1 MADNKKT
8 YATSFEVKQI
18 ALYTVDDETT
28 PYANLAGDMCKQ
40 FQYFEDIFWPSYAAT
55 MVVQDSSENLI
66 SAMPIQGFEKC
77 IVEIDDLDGGNYS
90 YEFRVWNISNR
101 VETGR
106 NQIYTLGLLSVE
118 GMLNEGITVNKIIEG
133 NTSTQVKKILTDYF
147 RVPDGKIDVENSST
161 SIKILPTKKSPFAL
175 IRSILPK
182 TISEKVSPVLK
193 KFNINNPIKGG
204 FSGNWSGGD
213 IPQYTSDVR
222 ITGTQGKGSAGYFFF
237 QTRRGYV
244 FRSIDSLISTD
255 TDNFN
260 GKPTINNLELEN
272 KKFKYQTAKVGDPS
286 TMLIQEIIFGKEL
299 DMIKKMREGHYSN
312 ICCFFNINTHS
323 YEEQVYSLKD
333 TWEQMAHLGDSD
345 KDLPPGQ
352 VTLSKYPSRTMS
364 TVINNEVWY
373 SGTDVASDD
382 PKEGGDSKSTHPY
395 QDFQKHYL
403 QQGLARAGILFN
415 QQLTISLTGHLELCA
430 GDKIEIELPNPKK
443 ESEKDSDVDPIYSG
457 TYLIKNLNHQFNMTD
472 DRSVY
477 TVLDLVRDS
486 NGIRDNLKK
495 T

>member
-1 MADNKKT
+1 MYKR
-8 YATSFEVKQI
+8 Q
-18 ALYTVDDETT
+18 
-28 PYANLAGDMCKQ
+28 
-40 FQYFEDIFWPSYAAT
+40 
-55 MVVQDSSENLI
+55 
-66 SAMPIQGFEKC
+66 
-77 IVEIDDLDGGNYS
+77 
-90 YEFRVWNISNR
+90 
-101 VETGR
+101 
-106 NQIYTLGLLSVE
+106 
-118 GMLNEGITVNKIIEG
+118 
-133 NTSTQVKKILTDYF
+133 
-147 RVPDGKIDVENSST
+147 
-161 SIKILPTKKSPFAL
+161 
-175 IRSILPK
+175 
-182 TISEKVSPVLK
+182 
-193 KFNINNPIKGG
+193 
-204 FSGNWSGGD
+204 
-213 IPQYTSDVR
+213 QYTSDVR

-272 KKFKYQTAKVGDPS
+272 KKFKWQSAKVGEPS

-345 KDLPPGQ
+345 KELPPGQ

-430 GDKIEIELPNPKK
+430 GDKIEIELPNPKR

-477 TVLDLVRDS
+477 TVLDLIRDS

>member
-1 MADNKKT
+1 MADNKKQ
-8 YATSFEVKQI
+8 YATSFEVKQMV
-18 ALYTVDDETT
+18 LYTVDDEFE

-106 NQIYTLGLLSVE
+106 NQIYTLGLISVQ

-133 NTSTQVKKILTDYF
+133 NTSAQVKKILTDYF
-147 RVPDGKIDVENSST
+147 RVPDGKIDTENSST

-193 KFNINNPIKGG
+193 KFNIETTIKGG
-204 FSGNWSGGD
+204 EIVGD
-213 IPQYTSDVR
+213 IPQFTSDVR

-260 GKPTINNLELEN
+260 GEPTINNTPKYNNE
-272 KKFKYQTAKVGDPS
+272 KFKWQTAKVGEPS

-333 TWEQMAHLGDSD
+333 TWDQMAHLG
-345 KDLPPGQ
+345 KNPLPNGQ
-352 VTLSKYPSRTMS
+352 KLLSKYPSRTMS

-430 GDKIEIELPNPKK
+430 GDKIEIELPNPKR

-477 TVLDLVRDS
+477 TVLDLIRDS
-486 NGIRDNLKK
+486 NGIRDHNP
-495 T
+495 TT

>member
-1 MADNKKT
+1 MADNKKQ
-8 YATSFEVKQI
+8 YATSFEVKQMS
-18 ALYTVDDETT
+18 LYTVGDETT
-28 PYANLAGDMCKQ
+28 PYVRLDGDMCKQ

-55 MVVQDSSENLI
+55 MVVQDSAENLI
-66 SAMPIQGFEKC
+66 SAMPIQGFEKLV
-77 IVEIDDLDGGNYS
+77 VEIDDLDGGNYS

-133 NTSTQVKKILTDYF
+133 NTSVQVKKILTDYF
-147 RVPDGKIDVENSST
+147 KVEDGKIDVENSST

-193 KFNINNPIKGG
+193 KFNIETTIKGG

-260 GKPTINNLELEN
+260 GEPTINNTPKYNNE
-272 KKFKYQTAKVGDPS
+272 KFKWQTAKVGEPS

-333 TWEQMAHLGDSD
+333 TWDQMAHLG
-345 KDLPPGQ
+345 KNPLPNGQ
-352 VTLSKYPSRTMS
+352 KLLSKYPSRTMS

-430 GDKIEIELPNPKK
+430 GDKIEIELPNPKR
-443 ESEKDSDVDPIYSG
+443 ESEKDSDVDPLYSG

-477 TVLDLVRDS
+477 TVLDLIRDS
-486 NGIRDNLKK
+486 NGIRDHNP
-495 T
+495 TS

>member
-1 MADNKKT
+1 MTESKKQ
-8 YATSFEVKQI
+8 YATSFEVKQML
-18 ALYTVDDETT
+18 LYSVDDELT
-28 PYANLAGDMCKQ
+28 PYVRLDGDMCKQ

-55 MVVQDSSENLI
+55 MVVQDSAENLI
-66 SAMPIQGFEKC
+66 SAMPIQGFEKLV
-77 IVEIDDLDGGNYS
+77 VEIDDLDGGNYS

-106 NQIYTLGLLSVE
+106 NQIYTLGLISVE

-133 NTSTQVKKILTDYF
+133 NTSVQVRKILTDYF
-147 RVPDGKIDVENSST
+147 KVEDEKIKTENSAT

-193 KFNINNPIKGG
+193 EIKIDPTGG
-204 FSGNWSGGD
+204 SGGAWKGWNA
-213 IPQYTSDVR
+213 PQYTSDVK

-260 GKPTINNLELEN
+260 GKPTINNSKLDNE
-272 KKFKYQTAKVGDPS
+272 KFRWQTAKVGEPS
-286 TMLIQEIIFGKEL
+286 KMLIQEIIFGKEF

-333 TWEQMAHLGDSD
+333 TWEQMAHLGD
-345 KDLPPGQ
+345 KKLPDGQ
-352 VTLSKYPSRTMS
+352 KLLSKYPSRTMS

-430 GDKIEIELPNPKK
+430 GDKIEIELPNPKR
-443 ESEKDSDVDPIYSG
+443 ESEKDSDVDLVYSG

-477 TVLDLVRDS
+477 TVLDLIRDS
-486 NGIRDNLKK
+486 NGIRDNFKK
-495 T
+495 

>member
-1 MADNKKT
+1 MADNKKQ
-8 YATSFEVKQI
+8 YATSFEVKQMS
-18 ALYTVDDETT
+18 LYTVDNEFE
-28 PYANLAGDMCKQ
+28 PYARLDGDMCKQ

-77 IVEIDDLDGGNYS
+77 IVEIDDLDGGNYM

-106 NQIYTLGLLSVE
+106 NQIYTLGLISVE

-133 NTSTQVKKILTDYF
+133 NTSVQVRKILMDYFKVEDKKIKT
-147 RVPDGKIDVENSST
+147 ENSST

-193 KFNINNPIKGG
+193 KFNIETTIKGG
-204 FSGNWSGGD
+204 EIVGD
-213 IPQYTSDVR
+213 IPQFTSDVR

-260 GKPTINNLELEN
+260 GDPTINNTDKYKNE
-272 KKFKYQTAKVGDPS
+272 KFRWQTAKVGEPS

-333 TWEQMAHLGDSD
+333 TWEQMAHLGDPN
-345 KDLPPGQ
+345 KELPPGQ

-477 TVLDLVRDS
+477 TVLDLIRDS

-495 T
+495 

>member
-1 MADNKKT
+1 MADNKKQ
-8 YATSFEVKQI
+8 YATSFEVKQMV
-18 ALYTVDDETT
+18 LYTVDDEFE

-55 MVVQDSSENLI
+55 MVVQDSSDNLI
-66 SAMPIQGFEKC
+66 SNMPIQGFEKC
-77 IVEIDDLDGGNYS
+77 IVEIDDLDGGNYV

-106 NQIYTLGLLSVE
+106 NQIYTLGLISVQ

-133 NTSTQVKKILTDYF
+133 NTSAQVKKILTDYF
-147 RVPDGKIDVENSST
+147 RVPDGKIDTENSST

-193 KFNINNPIKGG
+193 EIKIDPTGG
-204 FSGNWSGGD
+204 SGGSWKGWNA
-213 IPQYTSDVR
+213 PQYTSDVK

-260 GKPTINNLELEN
+260 GKPTVNNQLLEN
-272 KKFKYQTAKVGDPS
+272 KKFKWQSAKVGEPS

-333 TWEQMAHLGDSD
+333 TWDQMAHLG
-345 KDLPPGQ
+345 KNPLPNGQ
-352 VTLSKYPSRTMS
+352 KLLSKYPSRTMS

-477 TVLDLVRDS
+477 TVLDLIRDS
-486 NGIRDNLKK
+486 NGIRDNFKK
-495 T
+495 

>member
-1 MADNKKT
+1 MADNKKQ
-8 YATSFEVKQI
+8 YATSFEVKQMS
-18 ALYTVDDETT
+18 LYTVGDETT
-28 PYANLAGDMCKQ
+28 PYVRLDGDMCKQ

-55 MVVQDSSENLI
+55 MVVQDSAENLI

-106 NQIYTLGLLSVE
+106 NQIYTLGLISVQ

-147 RVPDGKIDVENSST
+147 RVPDGKIDTENSST

-193 KFNINNPIKGG
+193 KFNIETTIKGG
-204 FSGNWSGGD
+204 EIVGD
-213 IPQYTSDVR
+213 IPQFTSDVR

-260 GKPTINNLELEN
+260 GKPTINNTPKYNNE
-272 KKFKYQTAKVGDPS
+272 KFKCQTAKVGKPS
-286 TMLIQEIIFGKEL
+286 KMLIQEIIFGKEL

-333 TWEQMAHLGDSD
+333 TWDQMAHLG
-345 KDLPPGQ
+345 KNPLPNGQ
-352 VTLSKYPSRTMS
+352 KLLSKYPSRTMS

-430 GDKIEIELPNPKK
+430 GDKIEIELPNPKR
-443 ESEKDSDVDPIYSG
+443 ESEKDSDVDPLYSG

-477 TVLDLVRDS
+477 TVLDLIRDS
-486 NGIRDNLKK
+486 NGIRDHNP
-495 T
+495 TS

>member
-1 MADNKKT
+1 MADNKKQ
-8 YATSFEVKQI
+8 YATSFEVKQMV
-18 ALYTVDDETT
+18 LYTVDDEFE

-66 SAMPIQGFEKC
+66 SNMPIQGFEKC
-77 IVEIDDLDGGNYS
+77 IVEIDDLDGGNYV

-106 NQIYTLGLLSVE
+106 NQIYTLGLISVQ

-133 NTSTQVKKILTDYF
+133 NTSVQVKKILMDYF
-147 RVPDGKIDVENSST
+147 KVEDKKIEIENSST

-193 KFNINNPIKGG
+193 KFNIETTIKGG
-204 FSGNWSGGD
+204 EIVGD

-260 GKPTINNLELEN
+260 GDPTINNSELDN
-272 KKFKYQTAKVGDPS
+272 KKFKWQTAKVGEPS

-333 TWEQMAHLGDSD
+333 TWDQMAHLGANP
-345 KDLPPGQ
+345 LPNGQ
-352 VTLSKYPSRTMS
+352 KLLSKYPSRTMS

-430 GDKIEIELPNPKK
+430 GDKIEIELPNPKR
-443 ESEKDSDVDPIYSG
+443 ESEKDSDVDPLYSG

-477 TVLDLVRDS
+477 TVLDLIRDS

-495 T
+495 